1 MNQTELVR
9 KYVKQKVELLR
20 HVLEKSRGKAELALL
35 RRGVGKE
42 PGELPSLWGMLLEQM
57 PEELQG
63 KGKTPSRGEWAV
75 YTALTLYALHQQG
88 QGQSMNQPG
97 MTLGRAIHMLVPA
110 GNQDAEER
118 VLRRFNQMA
127 TSSDMVELA
136 QHLRGIIELLRAN
149 GIPLDYVDLSG
160 DLYNYQLVDYQNTV
174 RLKWG
179 REYYY
184 VKQQDNKEEN
194 HD

>member
-1 MNQTELVR
+1 VNQTELVR

>member
-9 KYVKQKVELLR
+9 KYVKQKVELLQ
-20 HVLEKSRGKAELALL
+20 HGLEKSRGKAEFALL
-35 RRGVGKE
+35 RRGVGKQ

-63 KGKTPSRGEWAV
+63 KGKSPSRGEWAV

-88 QGQSMNQPG
+88 QGQSMNQSG
-97 MTLGRAIHMLVPA
+97 MTLGRAIHALVPA
-110 GNQDAEER
+110 GDQDAEER

-149 GIPLDYVDLSG
+149 GIPLDYVDLAG
-160 DLYNYQLVDYQNTV
+160 DLYNYQLMDYQNTV

-184 VKQQDNKEEN
+184 VKKQDNKEEN

>member
-1 MNQTELVR
+1 
-9 KYVKQKVELLR
+9 
-20 HVLEKSRGKAELALL
+20 
-35 RRGVGKE
+35 
-42 PGELPSLWGMLLEQM
+42 
-57 PEELQG
+57 
-63 KGKTPSRGEWAV
+63 
-75 YTALTLYALHQQG
+75 
-88 QGQSMNQPG
+88 
-97 MTLGRAIHMLVPA
+97 MLVPA

>member
-184 VKQQDNKEEN
+184 VKQQDNKEE
-194 HD
+194 

>member
-20 HVLEKSRGKAELALL
+20 HALEKSRGKAELALL

>member
-9 KYVKQKVELLR
+9 KYVKHKIELLQR
-20 HVLEKSRGKAELALL
+20 GLEKSSGKAEFALL
-35 RRGVGKE
+35 RRGIGKQ

-63 KGKTPSRGEWAV
+63 QGKQPSRGEWAV
-75 YTALTLYALHQQG
+75 YIALTLYALHQQG
-88 QGQSMNQPG
+88 QAGSMNHPG
-97 MTLGRAIHMLVPA
+97 MTLGRALHAMVPA

-118 VLRRFNQMA
+118 ILRRFNQMA
-127 TSSDMVELA
+127 TSSDMEELS
-136 QHLRGIIELLRAN
+136 QHLRGIVELLRSK
-149 GIPLDYVDLSG
+149 GIPLDYVDLAG
-160 DLYNYQLVDYQNTV
+160 ELYNYQLLDYQNTV

-184 VKQQDNKEEN
+184 VKKQDNKEEN

>member
-149 GIPLDYVDLSG
+149 GIPLDYMDLSG

>member
-9 KYVKQKVELLR
+9 KYVKQKVELLQ
-20 HVLEKSRGKAELALL
+20 HSLEKNQGRAELALL
-35 RRGVGKE
+35 RRGIGKQ
-42 PGELPSLWGMLLEQM
+42 PGELPSLWGMLLENM

-63 KGKTPSRGEWAV
+63 KGKSPSRGEWAV
-75 YTALTLYALHQQG
+75 YTSLTLYALHQQG

-97 MTLGRAIHMLVPA
+97 KSLGKAIHNLVPA
-110 GNQDAEER
+110 GDQGAEER
-118 VLRRFNQMA
+118 TLRRFNQMA
-127 TSSDMVELA
+127 TSSDMVGLA
-136 QHLRGIIELLRAN
+136 QHLRSIIELLRAN
-149 GIPLDYVDLSG
+149 GIPLDYVNLAG

-184 VKQQDNKEEN
+184 VKEQDNKEEN